1 MGTIVREM
9 DMSQETNVQPKNG
22 RAKRGRP
29 FAKGN
34 GGRPPGSK
42 NRTTVLAQAL
52 LAGEA
57 TALVRKAIELAKAG
71 NEPMLKFLLDRILP
85 KDRLIT
91 VSIPWLDHPDE
102 AIDAMAAI
110 TGAVANGQ
118 ITPTE
123 AAALSNVISEWSRAI
138 ELWDNS
144 TRIEALEDS
153 LKNDGALEGALA
165 REKDPLNP

>member
-1 MGTIVREM
+1 M
-9 DMSQETNVQPKNG
+9 
-22 RAKRGRP
+22 
-29 FAKGN
+29 
-34 GGRPPGSK
+34 GGRPLGSK
-42 NRTTVLAQAL
+42 NRTTILAQAL

-57 TALVRKAIELAKAG
+57 TALVRKAIELGKAG

-85 KDRLIT
+85 RDRLIT
-91 VSIPWLDHPDE
+91 VPIPFLDHPDE

-110 TGAVANGQ
+110 SGAVANGQ

-138 ELWDNS
+138 EVWENS

-153 LKNDGALEGALA
+153 LKNDGALEAALHE
-165 REKDPLNP
+165 EKQPSES